1 MVSLDNRKG
10 VDPDMKDEDF
20 KNKDEHKNRMITKLG
35 MIDFTKKSFWIVVL
49 IYSAIVLTLKYKF
62 NSKVGEF
69 LYQLSF
75 FALIFGVV
83 FVIYRVIKFIIIDV
97 KNRYFEK

>member
-1 MVSLDNRKG
+1 MEEEG
-10 VDPDMKDEDF
+10 F
-20 KNKDEHKNRMITKLG
+20 KNKDEHKNRMMTKLG
-35 MIDFTKKSFWIVVL
+35 KIDFTKKSFWIVVL
-49 IYSAIVLTLKYKF
+49 IYSGLVLTLKYKF

-83 FVIYRVIKFIIIDV
+83 FVIYRVIKYIIIDV
-97 KNRYFEK
+97 KNRNFEE